1 MKELAALSAL
11 YEATRAIGLSD
22 SLDDVLDNILRRAE
36 ELIGFEHCA
45 LMLVDPDTGDLVVK
59 RVRGY
64 GDRLSRMLGLR
75 LSKSRGLSGWAAE
88 NRESVRVGDV
98 AADPRY
104 VAGLEEARS
113 NMAVPLVAGNE
124 LAGVLNVESPRAD
137 AFTAEHEKML
147 TVLGSQAALA
157 IVAAQARER
166 LEQRI
171 LHLNALYQISQLSS
185 RHEDLDGV
193 LSTMLEVAQT
203 LMPLGQIA
211 ILLLDEHR
219 ETLSVRVSHGY
230 AEGVEGLVIPLGKGV
245 TGRAAHS
252 GETIVVNDLAAEP
265 DYIPGVSGARSEIA
279 VPLTV
284 EGKVIGVLNSE
295 ALDANAYSRDRVRM
309 LSVIAQQAAVV
320 LRTAQLH
327 AETWRLSITDPL
339 TGVFNRREYIRR
351 LEDHLVRARR
361 YGDSLAVVF
370 LDLDHFKSVN
380 DRFGHDAGDLA
391 LQRVAEA
398 LRAAMRESDTV
409 ARIGGEEFAV
419 LLDRADLDVARVAAE
434 RLRIAVEETWLD
446 LSADSDQRVTVSGG
460 IAVYPDDGLDAKT
473 LLRRA
478 DAALYAAKSGGRNRV
493 FLAREV
499 ADPLDCSTPSQP
511 PPEEASRP

>member
-1 MKELAALSAL
+1 MKELTALTAL

-22 SLDDVLDNILRRAE
+22 SLDEVLDNILKRAE

-45 LMLVDPDTGDLVVK
+45 LMLVDEGTGDLVVK

-64 GDRLSRMLGLR
+64 GDRVSRVLGLR
-75 LSKSRGLSGWAAE
+75 LATNRGLSGWAVE
-88 NRESVRVGDV
+88 TRESLRVGEV
-98 AADPRY
+98 ADDPRY

-113 NMAVPLVAGNE
+113 NMAVPLVAGSE
-124 LAGVLNVESPRAD
+124 VAGVINVESPRPN
-137 AFTAEHEKML
+137 AFTAEHEKLL

-157 IVAAQARER
+157 IVAARAHER

-185 RHEDLDGV
+185 RHEDLEGV
-193 LSTMLEVAQT
+193 LRTMLEVAQT
-203 LMPLGQIA
+203 LIPLGQIA
-211 ILLLDEHR
+211 ILLLDNDR
-219 ETLSVRVSHGY
+219 ETLCVRVSQGY

-245 TGRAAHS
+245 TGRAAQT
-252 GETIVVNDLAAEP
+252 GETIVVNDLAAEQ

-279 VPLTV
+279 VPLIV
-284 EGKVIGVLNSE
+284 EGRVIGVLNSE
-295 ALDANAYSRDRVRM
+295 ALDANAYSPDQVRM
-309 LSVIAQQAAVV
+309 LSLIAQQAAVV

-339 TGVFNRREYIRR
+339 TGVFNRREYVRR
-351 LEDHLVRARR
+351 LEDHLLQANR
-361 YGDSLAVVF
+361 YGESLAVVF

-380 DRFGHDAGDLA
+380 DRYGHDAGDVA
-391 LQRVAEA
+391 LQRVAGA
-398 LRAAMRESDTV
+398 LRGAIRESDTV

-419 LLDRADLDVARVAAE
+419 LLHRADVELASVAAE
-434 RLRIAVEETWLD
+434 RLRAAIEETHLD
-446 LSADSDQRVTVSGG
+446 LVGDSVVHVTVSGG

-478 DAALYAAKSGGRNRV
+478 DAALYAAKSGGRNRIL
-493 FLAREV
+493 LARDV
-499 ADPLDCSTPSQP
+499 DDPLLDPPQP
-511 PPEEASRP
+511 QSPAGETSKS